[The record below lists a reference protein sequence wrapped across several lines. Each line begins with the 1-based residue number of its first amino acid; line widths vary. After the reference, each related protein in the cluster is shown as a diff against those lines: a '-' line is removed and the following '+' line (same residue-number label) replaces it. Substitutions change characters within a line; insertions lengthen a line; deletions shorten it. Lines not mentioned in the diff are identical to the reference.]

1 MMRLAVFDLD
11 GTLVDSRR
19 DLATAANA
27 LVVEL
32 GGAPLTEEAV
42 GDMVGEGAGMLVKRA
57 LSAAGLPPDTPGAL
71 TRFLALYDDHLLDCT
86 RPYAGTTAMLQ
97 TVGARMPLA
106 VLTNKPQ
113 LATERLLEG
122 LDLRGPFAAVVG
134 GDTEHG
140 RKPDPGGLRYL
151 VSRFGVRPEET
162 LMVGD
167 SPIDLETA
175 RGAGTRVCLVEYG
188 FGYRQVE
195 LRSGEWRIGS
205 PADLV
210 NVL

>member
-42 GDMVGEGAGMLVKRA
+42 GAMVGEGAGLLVKRA
-57 LSAAGLPPDTPGAL
+57 LSAAGLPPETPGAL
-71 TRFLALYDDHLLDCT
+71 ARFLAHYDDHLLDFT

-113 LATERLLEG
+113 RATDRLLDG
-122 LDLRGPFAAVVG
+122 LDLRRPFAAVVG
-134 GDTEHG
+134 GDTEYG
-140 RKPDPGGLRYL
+140 RKPDPAGLLYL
-151 VSRFGVRPEET
+151 ASRFGVRPEDT
-162 LMVGD
+162 LMIGD

-175 RGAGTRVCLVEYG
+175 RRAGTRVCLVQYG
-188 FGYRQVE
+188 FGYRQVQ
-195 LRSGEWRIGS
+195 LDPGEWRVAS
-205 PADLV
+205 PADIASLF
-210 NVL
+210 